1 MNPNASPLVICEH
14 CDAVYRRRP
23 LACGEKACC
32 LRCGATL
39 YRHQRLNV
47 HSVLALSVAGLI
59 VWLIANL
66 WPVFSIS
73 ASGIT
78 SSSTL
83 WGAVMAAWNEHVRV
97 VAVLVAATLFF
108 APLLQ
113 LLLLI
118 WACGFVAAGRKPPG
132 LIQVVRVLKWLH
144 PWSMIEVFMLG
155 ILVAVVKLDT
165 VFEVS
170 PDIGLWGF
178 AALMV
183 LITLVASWDTHDLWR
198 EPLPAEA
205 CG

>member
-1 MNPNASPLVICEH
+1 MSPNTSSLVICEH

-23 LACGEKACC
+23 LACSEKACC
-32 LRCGATL
+32 VRCGALL
-39 YRHQRLNV
+39 YQHQRLNV
-47 HSVLALSVAGLI
+47 RSVLALSVAGLI
-59 VWLIANL
+59 VWVIANA

-73 ASGIT
+73 ASGVT

-83 WGAVMAAWNEHVRV
+83 WGAVMAAWAEHVRV

-118 WACGFVAAGRKPPG
+118 WACGFVSAGHKPPG
-132 LIQVVRVLKWLH
+132 MIQVVRVLKWLH
-144 PWSMIEVFMLG
+144 PWSMIEVLMLG
-155 ILVAVVKLDT
+155 ILVAMVKLNT
-165 VFEVS
+165 VFDMT

-183 LITLVASWDTHDLWR
+183 LITLVASWDTRDLWHQ
-198 EPLPAEA
+198 AER
-205 CG
+205 CK